1 MSTSGAVGTKW
12 AEVDVGAVRDNTRS
26 LATVAG
32 AAAVMAMVK
41 ANGYGHGAVLAAR
54 AALAGGATWLGVSS
68 LAEAL
73 ELRVAGIDAR
83 ILNVGWT
90 SPEQM
95 EEAIRHQVDITV
107 YDVASVRAAAA
118 AARRLGQP
126 GEVHW
131 KLDTGMGRLGTRPAQ
146 VAAVRQALHEAAVE
160 LRVAGL
166 FTHFACADE
175 VDLGFTEQQHQRFA
189 DATKALRDDFPAA
202 LLHAA
207 NSAALLRLPQ
217 THLDLVRL
225 GIAIYG
231 YLPAPA
237 VLPLPAPVRPAMRVV
252 ATVTCVKEVDSG
264 DSVGYGR
271 EWVADRPTLVATVA
285 AGYADG
291 VDRRRSAGGEV
302 ICGGALCP
310 IIGRVSM
317 DQMGVDVSGADR
329 VRPGDPAVILGSA
342 AGLSVSA
349 ADIAAQ
355 LGTIPNE
362 VLCAVSARVP
372 RVPVDG
378 AVLDGR

>member
-1 MSTSGAVGTKW
+1 MRTSGALGTKW
-12 AEVDVGAVRDNTRS
+12 AEVDVDAVRDNTRS
-26 LATVAG
+26 LSTVAG
-32 AAAVMAMVK
+32 VAAVMAMVK

-54 AALAGGATWLGVSS
+54 AALAGGAAWLGVSS
-68 LAEAL
+68 VAEAL
-73 ELRVAGIDAR
+73 ELRAAGIDAP

-90 SPEQM
+90 PPEQM

-107 YDVASVRAAAA
+107 FDAASVRAAAV
-118 AARRLGQP
+118 AARRLGHP
-126 GEVHW
+126 GRVHW
-131 KLDTGMGRLGTRPAQ
+131 KLDTGMGRLGTRPAE
-146 VAAVRQALHEAAVE
+146 VAGVRQALREEAVE
-160 LRVAGL
+160 LSVAGI

-175 VDLGFTEQQHQRFA
+175 ADLSFTEQQHQRFTDVA
-189 DATKALRDDFPAA
+189 DALRDDFPGA

-217 THLDLVRL
+217 THHDLVRL

-231 YLPAPA
+231 YQPAPT
-237 VLPLPAPVRPAMRVV
+237 VLPLPVPLRPALRVV
-252 ATVTCVKEVDSG
+252 ATVTCVKEVGSG

-291 VDRRRSAGGEV
+291 VDRRRSAGGQV

-317 DQMGVDVSGADR
+317 DQMGVDVSGAGR
-329 VRPGDPAVILGSA
+329 VRPGDPAVVLGSA
-342 AGLSVSA
+342 AGLSMSA
-349 ADIAAQ
+349 ADIATQ

-372 RVPVDG
+372 RVPVNG
-378 AVLDGR
+378 AAMDGR